1 MRQGFKRSVA
11 TLFAGIA
18 PASGVVFVQPYP
30 SPSHNNM

>member
-18 PASGVVFVQPYP
+18 YASGIAFVQSYP
-30 SPSHNNM
+30 SPSRNNT